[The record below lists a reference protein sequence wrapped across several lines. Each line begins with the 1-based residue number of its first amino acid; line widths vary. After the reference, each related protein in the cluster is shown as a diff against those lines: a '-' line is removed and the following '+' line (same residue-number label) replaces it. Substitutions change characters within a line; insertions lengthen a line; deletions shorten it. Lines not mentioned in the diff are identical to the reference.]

1 MELADVT
8 AKRVLFRENT
18 SQKLKSA
25 MTRHGYSKIIIIYAD
40 IANGFAK
47 GATYHISNSN
57 VLNKTLL
64 LVTKKRKSCQ

>member
-25 MTRHGYSKIIIIYAD
+25 MTRHGYSKIIIHAD